1 MEREIKQYYIEIHYK
16 SGNSFNTYEETD
28 NLGLEWDDLE
38 VAKENLQRIK
48 DYHAWYEDNH
58 GFRLHSERNDP
69 RIPQPDCV
77 DKRFDTSIH
86 LITDSGSDLM
96 ISTFWCGHFET
107 LYWAK
112 IKERPDPVLEFV
124 TKQGEYK

>member
-1 MEREIKQYYIEIHYK
+1 MAYEIKRYYIEIHYK
-16 SGNSFNTYEETD
+16 TGDSFNIYDETD

-38 VAKENLQRIK
+38 TAKENLQRIK
-48 DYHAWYEDNH
+48 DYHAWYEDNYKYK
-58 GFRLHSERNDP
+58 LYSERNDP
-69 RIPQPDCV
+69 RIPKPACV
-77 DKRFDTSIH
+77 DKKYDTSIH

-96 ISTFWCGHFET
+96 INAFWCGYFET

-112 IKERPDPVLEFV
+112 IKERGNPALEFV